1 MPTEVE
7 LQRKYG
13 VSRHT
18 MSQVFQDLVAE
29 GLVYRAGEPSLPAF
43 LSAGTIY
50 ACSELSRNSWR
61 GPAPRSKCY
70 APPETRTDT
79 EAARRLGLPSD
90 EVSGLIVRR
99 FYEGV
104 PFVVTHVCLSP
115 EAGERLKTEALYP
128 EGSVAVLGTLEQSIL
143 PHPVGGG

>member
-1 MPTEVE
+1 
-7 LQRKYG
+7 L
-13 VSRHT
+13 
-18 MSQVFQDLVAE
+18 L
-29 GLVYRAGEPSLPAF
+29 
-43 LSAGTIY
+43 GTIEELM
-50 ACSELSRNSWR
+50 AWTGSEIEVLR
-61 GPAPRSKCY
+61 
-70 APPETRTDT
+70 PPETRTDT